1 MNALSLCLPPKVQL
15 IVEDGLPVEIIYQ
28 IKGEPKRIRD
38 LYGRCG
44 VLRTLLQH
52 MGFRS
57 FKKIID
63 GETIENTGLHETGRE
78 LTVAVK
84 NDLNVGDDSEDREW
98 SVIANVLVDD
108 IKIGHFLFDTADPV
122 CHELEEVIGVLNAMG
137 IEVNVV

>member
-1 MNALSLCLPPKVQL
+1 
-15 IVEDGLPVEIIYQ
+15 
-28 IKGEPKRIRD
+28 
-38 LYGRCG
+38 
-44 VLRTLLQH
+44 

-63 GETIENTGLHETGRE
+63 GETIAKTNLLETGRE
-78 LTVAVK
+78 LTVAIK
-84 NDLNVGDDSEDREW
+84 NDLNFGNDSEDREW